1 MLKEDAETRR
11 QLADKEQ
18 SAANLEKLVEQYE
31 SDRDKYSTLLEQTHS
46 DKQTISRALTQNNEL
61 KTQLGELQDA
71 FVRVTQEKA
80 DLMNRLQAEEFK
92 IKQLTMNMSLSATT
106 TNMPSDE
113 SSMSAV
119 QTAATKVFAAPT
131 MTASTDSNDK
141 SKNEG
146 GELSADWADEGVET
160 EKSEPAGSLSH
171 GSSSLMDSIK
181 VSRLISFQ
189 F

>member
-18 SAANLEKLVEQYE
+18 SVANLEKLVGQYE
-31 SDRDKYSTLLEQTHS
+31 SDRDKYATLLEQTHS

-61 KTQLGELQDA
+61 KTQLVELQDA

-92 IKQLTMNMSLSATT
+92 TKQLTMNMNPNVTT
-106 TNMPSDE
+106 TNIPSDE

-119 QTAATKVFAAPT
+119 QTAAKVFAA
-131 MTASTDSNDK
+131 TATTTLTDGTDK
-141 SKNEG
+141 SKNE

-181 VSRLISFQ
+181 VS
-189 F
+189 